1 MIAALRAGNRSG
13 LALRSSPFLA
23 LLLTGFVL
31 FTVGSPRHWWWFAA
45 SLAVTVLAC
54 VLAIVVPWE
63 RLPEVT
69 AATPAVLVVLS
80 IALLRQAQGGGA
92 SGFGALFL
100 VPVLWIACYGTRQ
113 QLLVV
118 LAAVVVAFW
127 LPIIVIGG
135 HEYPTSQW
143 RGGGLLVLAVAFV
156 GLLIQQLIS
165 SLLAEHARRLEAEQ
179 ALRETRAYEIHDD
192 VVQDLTAAQL
202 ALSLDDRTRA
212 GAAIERALRG
222 AQAIVG
228 ELLATREPTQPGSL
242 VRHPPDQR

>member
-1 MIAALRAGNRSG
+1 VITALRTP
-13 LALRSSPFLA
+13 LAIRSSPFVA
-23 LLLTGFVL
+23 LLLIGFLL

-45 SLAVTVLAC
+45 ALGVTVLAC
-54 VLAIVVPWE
+54 VLAATVPWE
-63 RLPEVT
+63 TFPQVA
-69 AATPAVLVVLS
+69 AATPAVLVVL
-80 IALLRQAQGGGA
+80 AVAFLRQAQGGGA

-135 HEYPTSQW
+135 SEYPSSQW

-156 GLLIQQLIS
+156 GVLIQQLIS
-165 SLLAEHARRLEAEQ
+165 SLLAEHSRRLDAER

-202 ALSLDDRTRA
+202 ALALDDRTRA
-212 GAAIERALRG
+212 RAAIERALQG
-222 AQAIVG
+222 AQAIVAD
-228 ELLATREPTQPGSL
+228 LLATREPAQPGSL
-242 VRHPPDQR
+242 VRNPSEDRS